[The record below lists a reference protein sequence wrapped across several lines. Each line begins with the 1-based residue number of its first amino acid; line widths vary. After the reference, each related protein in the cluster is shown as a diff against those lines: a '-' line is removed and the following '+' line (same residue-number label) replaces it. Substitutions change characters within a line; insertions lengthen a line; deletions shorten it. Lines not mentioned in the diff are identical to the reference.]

1 MPTTGAIRAGQAY
14 VELSTKDSKLIK
26 GLRAAERR
34 LKTFGASV
42 SAIGA
47 RLAGLGAAVVGSLFA
62 ASKVFGDLGD
72 QLAKASTRTGVAVEE
87 LSELAFAADMSGA
100 DLETLETGLR
110 KMAQTI
116 VDAAGGSQTAREALD
131 QLGLTVAD
139 LGRLSPDQQF
149 KLIAD
154 RLSQMRNPTLRAATA
169 MEILGRSG
177 TRLLPLMADGAE
189 GIERLERQARELG
202 LTWSTEDAR
211 AAEAFSDTL
220 SVLWKVIQR
229 GIAIIGGALVPIL
242 TDVAQWITRAAKT
255 ISDWI
260 NQNRELIVTIFQVA
274 AAVMAGGLAL
284 LILGKVIGG
293 VGAILGVLATIIAG
307 VGTAISLLGALIGA
321 LLTPIGLVSV
331 ALVAL
336 GGYLLYT
343 SGVGEQALT
352 WLGDQ
357 FHSLKDTALAAWQGI
372 ADALATGDISLA
384 ARIAWLTLKLIWKQ
398 GVAWLEER
406 WMQFKAFF
414 IDTFWRAVY
423 GVARF
428 LNDAWS
434 GIQVAWVETTT
445 FLANAWTN
453 FVSILQR
460 TWNRFSGFFRR
471 VWARIRGVFGADAEA
486 EIARINEEEAQ
497 REQEINSQRD
507 AVLQERERERQRRRN
522 QIEQE
527 RAGVEEELNRM
538 QEDERR
544 QREAARQAELAE
556 TERELE
562 AARQEWRD
570 ALAEAR
576 RRREESET
584 GRPERMR
591 RPGELPDL
599 DSITEMAQK
608 KADVQGTFSAL
619 AVRGLGATSLAERT
633 AKATEQVA
641 ANTKKLLDKA
651 KEGGLVF
658 A

>member
-1 MPTTGAIRAGQAY
+1 MPSAGAIRAGQAY

-26 GLRAAERR
+26 GLRAAEQR
-34 LKTFGASV
+34 LKAFGASV
-42 SAIGA
+42 AGLGA

-116 VDAAGGSQTAREALD
+116 VDAAGGSQTARQALD

-139 LGRLSPDQQF
+139 LARLSPDQQF

-154 RLSQMRNPTLRAATA
+154 RLSQIRNPTLRAAMA
-169 MEILGRSG
+169 MEIFGRSG
-177 TRLLPLMADGAE
+177 TRLLPLMADGAA

-220 SVLWKVIQR
+220 SVLWKVIQH

-260 NQNRELIVTIFQVA
+260 NQNRELIITIFQVA

-284 LILGKVIGG
+284 LILGKVIAA
-293 VGAILGVLATIIAG
+293 VGAILGVVATIITG
-307 VGTAISLLGALIGA
+307 VGTAISILGTVIGA

-357 FHSLKDTALAAWQGI
+357 FNSLKDTALAAWQGI
-372 ADALATGDISLA
+372 ADALAAGDIGLA

-414 IDTFWRAVY
+414 IETFWRAVY

-453 FVSILQR
+453 FISILQR

-486 EIARINEEEAQ
+486 EIARINEEEAR
-497 REQEINSQRD
+497 REQEINAQRD
-507 AVLQERERERQRRRN
+507 AVLQERERERKRRRN

-527 RAGVEEELNRM
+527 RAGVEDELNRM

-562 AARQEWRD
+562 EARQEWRD

-576 RRREESET
+576 RRREESEA

-591 RPGELPDL
+591 RAGELPDL
-599 DSITEMAQK
+599 ETITEMAQK